1 MTGML
6 CMSRMTKITR
16 MTGRTMMTGMT
27 IRDDWTWMTVRM
39 TVRNDLKNKDLGFNR
54 NNRDDLDAWD
64 Q

>member
-1 MTGML
+1 
-6 CMSRMTKITR
+6 
-16 MTGRTMMTGMT
+16 MTGMT

-39 TVRNDLKNKDLGFNR
+39 TVRNDLEDKDLGFNR

>member
-1 MTGML
+1 
-6 CMSRMTKITR
+6 
-16 MTGRTMMTGMT
+16 MTGMT

-39 TVRNDLKNKDLGFNR
+39 TVGNDLEDKDLGFNR